1 MPLFYSA
8 SAGGFLDDEVH
19 VSIPEDARPVA
30 VEAHRELIAAAS
42 SGSIIVPDSNGDP
55 VAVPLPPPEPSEL
68 LRQMRTKRDRLLSES
83 DFTQMPDSP
92 LIASARE
99 EWRVYRQALR
109 DLPETVADLSAIDWP
124 SAPSN

>member
-8 SAGGFLDDEVH
+8 SAGGFLDDTIH
-19 VSIPEDARPVA
+19 VGIPDDARPVT
-30 VEAHRELIAAAS
+30 VETHLELIAAAS

-55 VAVPLPPPEPSEL
+55 IAVPLPPPEAPEL

-92 LIASARE
+92 LTASARE
-99 EWRVYRQALR
+99 KWRVYRQALR
-109 DLPETVADLSAIDWP
+109 DLPEAVADLSAIDWP